1 MCRDTLTWSA
11 NPPISRHSSVSRL
24 VSVASRSPRPRACNG
39 AWCPAPIQMF
49 LRRGSALV
57 PWTRIRLARPGLL
70 HLTVQTHPM
79 HPISASTV
87 DYLHVLRAKH
97 TPSLCPSD
105 DIRRSDHRPLR
116 RTNSCISDRQ
126 TTRAAMQRRDTN
138 RRIRFGV
145 SEAPPPTWQPPR
157 SMFRPSEDR
166 PNHSR
171 REFNATKCTGILAK
185 MAS

>member
-11 NPPISRHSSVSRL
+11 NPPISRYSSVSRL

-126 TTRAAMQRRDTN
+126 TTRAAMQRRERTDLGGFVPLIPSHESPHQVWCERGSSSNLATTQVN
-138 RRIRFGV
+138 VSPFGG
-145 SEAPPPTWQPPR
+145 ST
-157 SMFRPSEDR
+157 
-166 PNHSR
+166 
-171 REFNATKCTGILAK
+171 
-185 MAS
+185 